1 MPTPQ
6 EEFQNAVL
14 RILETVM
21 FENWIR
27 FYFLTEKLD
36 APVEEGAEKP
46 LFVAIP
52 EQGMQRIR
60 ELYPELL
67 PLAESLNGKEISFA
81 LSQQAVCS
89 FVMEH
94 LDGKVM
100 PQRMAETVFDST
112 TFQTRMQLFNAWVQM
127 HENQLDQ
134 SFMEFGSWRELFA
147 QWCSTDQ
154 VKELATR
161 MAAPRTE
168 GNGTTH

>member
-52 EQGMQRIR
+52 EQGMQRIK
-60 ELYPELL
+60 ELYPDLL

-89 FVMEH
+89 FVME
-94 LDGKVM
+94 
-100 PQRMAETVFDST
+100 RST
-112 TFQTRMQLFNAWVQM
+112 T
-127 HENQLDQ
+127 
-134 SFMEFGSWRELFA
+134 SFLSA
-147 QWCSTDQ
+147 
-154 VKELATR
+154 KELKADKENNSSNNNAYTIFVVSINCNSNIIFLGQIFN
-161 MAAPRTE
+161 P
-168 GNGTTH
+168 

>member
-52 EQGMQRIR
+52 EQGM
-60 ELYPELL
+60 
-67 PLAESLNGKEISFA
+67 
-81 LSQQAVCS
+81 
-89 FVMEH
+89 
-94 LDGKVM
+94 
-100 PQRMAETVFDST
+100 
-112 TFQTRMQLFNAWVQM
+112 
-127 HENQLDQ
+127 
-134 SFMEFGSWRELFA
+134 
-147 QWCSTDQ
+147 
-154 VKELATR
+154 
-161 MAAPRTE
+161 
-168 GNGTTH
+168 

>member
-52 EQGMQRIR
+52 EPVSYTH
-60 ELYPELL
+60 LTL
-67 PLAESLNGKEISFA
+67 PTILR
-81 LSQQAVCS
+81 V
-89 FVMEH
+89 
-94 LDGKVM
+94 
-100 PQRMAETVFDST
+100 
-112 TFQTRMQLFNAWVQM
+112 
-127 HENQLDQ
+127 
-134 SFMEFGSWRELFA
+134 
-147 QWCSTDQ
+147 
-154 VKELATR
+154 
-161 MAAPRTE
+161 
-168 GNGTTH
+168 

>member
-60 ELYPELL
+60 SCTPICC
-67 PLAESLNGKEISFA
+67 P
-81 LSQQAVCS
+81 
-89 FVMEH
+89 
-94 LDGKVM
+94 
-100 PQRMAETVFDST
+100 
-112 TFQTRMQLFNAWVQM
+112 W
-127 HENQLDQ
+127 
-134 SFMEFGSWRELFA
+134 
-147 QWCSTDQ
+147 
-154 VKELATR
+154 
-161 MAAPRTE
+161 PRA
-168 GNGTTH
+168 